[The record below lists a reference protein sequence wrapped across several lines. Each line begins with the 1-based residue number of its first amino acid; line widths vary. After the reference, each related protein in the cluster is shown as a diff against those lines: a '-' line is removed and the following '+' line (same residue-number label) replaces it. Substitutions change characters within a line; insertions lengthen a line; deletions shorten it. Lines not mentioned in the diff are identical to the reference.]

1 MRSDYLETTQTR
13 NTMAKLGYMGLIPFL
28 FGLLLSLT
36 DSQVFSLSGE
46 TLFITYSVVILS
58 FWSGILWGN
67 GIENFESQSSNK
79 ALILS
84 NVIVLAAWLAVLLG
98 EQQEF
103 LTTLILILILGYIA
117 VWRAERS
124 MREENQS
131 EGPDGYFDM
140 RTRLTSS
147 VVLMHGIVMLT

>member
-1 MRSDYLETTQTR
+1 MKLDYMSTTQTR
-13 NTMAKLGYMGLIPFL
+13 NTMVKLGYMGLIPFL

-36 DSQVFSLSGE
+36 DSQFLGLSGE

-58 FWSGILWGN
+58 FLSGILWGN
-67 GIENFESQSSNK
+67 GIENFESQSSSK
-79 ALILS
+79 VLILS
-84 NVIVLAAWLAVLLG
+84 NMIVLIAWVAVLLG
-98 EQQEF
+98 EQKEF
-103 LTTLILILILGYIA
+103 LTTLILIIGYIT
-117 VWRAERS
+117 VWRAEKS

-147 VVLMHGIVMLT
+147 VTLMHGIVMLT

>member
-36 DSQVFSLSGE
+36 DSQFLGLSGE

-58 FWSGILWGN
+58 FLSGILWGN

-84 NVIVLAAWLAVLLG
+84 NVIVLVAWLAVLLG
-98 EQQEF
+98 EQKEF
-103 LTTLILILILGYIA
+103 LTTLILIIGYIA

-131 EGPDGYFDM
+131 VGPDGYFDM

>member
-1 MRSDYLETTQTR
+1 MRSDYLATTQTR

-36 DSQVFSLSGE
+36 DSQFLGLSGE

-58 FWSGILWGN
+58 FLSGILWGN

-84 NVIVLAAWLAVLLG
+84 NVIVLFAWLAVLLG
-98 EQQEF
+98 EQKEF
-103 LTTLILILILGYIA
+103 LTTLILIIGYIA

>member
-1 MRSDYLETTQTR
+1 MRSGYMETTQTR

-36 DSQVFSLSGE
+36 DRQFFSLSGE

-58 FWSGILWGN
+58 FLSGILWGN

-103 LTTLILILILGYIA
+103 LTTLILILGYIA

>member
-58 FWSGILWGN
+58 FLSGILSGN

-84 NVIVLAAWLAVLLG
+84 NVIVLAAWLAVQLG

-103 LTTLILILILGYIA
+103 LTTLILILGYIA

>member
-1 MRSDYLETTQTR
+1 MRSDYMETTQTR
-13 NTMAKLGYMGLIPFL
+13 NTMAKLGYMGLLPFL

-36 DSQVFSLSGE
+36 DSQLFMLNGE
-46 TLFITYSVVILS
+46 TLFITYSVAILS
-58 FWSGILWGN
+58 FLSGILWSN

-103 LTTLILILILGYIA
+103 LTTLILIIGYIA

-131 EGPDGYFDM
+131 EGPNGYFDM

>member
-1 MRSDYLETTQTR
+1 MRSDYLDTTQTR

-46 TLFITYSVVILS
+46 TLFITYSVAILS
-58 FWSGILWGN
+58 FLSGILWGN
-67 GIENFESQSSNK
+67 GIENFESQSSKK

-103 LTTLILILILGYIA
+103 LTTLILIIGYIA

>member
-1 MRSDYLETTQTR
+1 MRSDYLDTTQTR

-58 FWSGILWGN
+58 FLSGILWGN

-84 NVIVLAAWLAVLLG
+84 NVIVLAAWLAVQLG

-103 LTTLILILILGYIA
+103 LTTLILILGYIA

>member
-1 MRSDYLETTQTR
+1 MKSDYMGTTQTR

-36 DSQVFSLSGE
+36 DSQLLSLSGE

-58 FWSGILWGN
+58 FLSGILWGN
-67 GIENFESQSSNK
+67 GIENFENQSSNK
-79 ALILS
+79 ALLLS
-84 NVIVLAAWLAVLLG
+84 NAIVLVAWLAVLLG
-98 EQQEF
+98 EQQE
-103 LTTLILILILGYIA
+103 LVTTLILILGYIA
-117 VWRAERS
+117 VWRAERT

-131 EGPDGYFDM
+131 QGPDGYFDM

>member
-36 DSQVFSLSGE
+36 DSQFFSLSGE

-58 FWSGILWGN
+58 FLSGILWGN

-103 LTTLILILILGYIA
+103 LTTLILIIGYFA

>member
-58 FWSGILWGN
+58 FLSGILWGN
-67 GIENFESQSSNK
+67 AIENFESQSSNK

-98 EQQEF
+98 EQKEF
-103 LTTLILILILGYIA
+103 LTTLILILGYIA
-117 VWRAERS
+117 AWRAERS
-124 MREENQS
+124 VREENQS

>member
-1 MRSDYLETTQTR
+1 MRSDYLAPTQTR

-36 DSQVFSLSGE
+36 DSQFLGLSGE

-58 FWSGILWGN
+58 FLSGILWGS

-84 NVIVLAAWLAVLLG
+84 NVIVLVAWVDVLLG
-98 EQQEF
+98 EQKEF
-103 LTTLILILILGYIA
+103 LTTLVLIIGYIA

>member
-1 MRSDYLETTQTR
+1 MRSDYLATTHTR
-13 NTMAKLGYMGLIPFL
+13 NTMTKLGYMGLIPFL

-36 DSQVFSLSGE
+36 DSQFLGLSGE

-58 FWSGILWGN
+58 FLSGILWGS

-84 NVIVLAAWLAVLLG
+84 NVIVLVAWLAVLLG
-98 EQQEF
+98 EQKEF
-103 LTTLILILILGYIA
+103 LTTLILIIGYIA

>member
-1 MRSDYLETTQTR
+1 MRSDYLAPTQTR

-36 DSQVFSLSGE
+36 DSQFLGLSGE

-58 FWSGILWGN
+58 FLSGILWGN

-84 NVIVLAAWLAVLLG
+84 NVIVLVAWLAVLLG
-98 EQQEF
+98 EQKEF
-103 LTTLILILILGYIA
+103 LTTLILIIGYIA
-117 VWRAERS
+117 VWQAEKS
-124 MREENQS
+124 MREESQS
-131 EGPDGYFDM
+131 QGPDGYFDM

-147 VVLMHGIVMLT
+147 VALMHGIVMLT

>member
-36 DSQVFSLSGE
+36 DSQFFSLSGE

-58 FWSGILWGN
+58 FLSGILWGN

-84 NVIVLAAWLAVLLG
+84 NAIVLAAWLAVLLG

-103 LTTLILILILGYIA
+103 LTTLILIIGYIA
-117 VWRAERS
+117 VWRAERF

>member
-36 DSQVFSLSGE
+36 DSQFFSLSGE

-58 FWSGILWGN
+58 FLSGILWGN

-98 EQQEF
+98 EHQEF
-103 LTTLILILILGYIA
+103 LTTLILILGYIA

>member
-1 MRSDYLETTQTR
+1 MRSDYMATTHTR

-36 DSQVFSLSGE
+36 DSQFLGLSGE

-58 FWSGILWGN
+58 FLSGILWGN

-84 NVIVLAAWLAVLLG
+84 NVIVLVAWLAVLLG
-98 EQQEF
+98 EQKEF
-103 LTTLILILILGYIA
+103 LTTLILIIGYIA